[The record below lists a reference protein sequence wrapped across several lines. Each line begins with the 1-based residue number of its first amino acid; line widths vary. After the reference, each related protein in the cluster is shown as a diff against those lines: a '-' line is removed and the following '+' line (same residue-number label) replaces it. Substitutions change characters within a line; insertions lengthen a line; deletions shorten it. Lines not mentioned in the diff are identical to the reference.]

1 MSVSPTE
8 SIRFAG
14 DVNIR
19 RLEIVS
25 SANYKVDVTNQLIG
39 AEIYE
44 DIFSPFTSLS
54 LTIRESQDFINALP
68 LRGEE
73 IVNLEISTPTFDKE
87 ELFFKEIGRAHV

>member
-25 SANYKVDVTNQLIG
+25 SATYKVDVTNQLIG

-87 ELFFKEIGRAHV
+87 ELFFKGSNTC